1 MSNTSSKSTDLQ
13 PIIGIT
19 GGIGSGKSLVCKIF
33 RNLGIPVFEAD
44 QVAKSLYRTDPALK
58 EGLIHLFGSGVL
70 DPAGEVDRKYL
81 AALIF
86 SDKEALEQVNRL
98 VHPCVREAFVKW
110 RHTQTAPYVLHE
122 AAILFESGFYRMMDA
137 TILVVAPEEMRIRRV
152 AERDHLSRESVIAR
166 MKNQWP
172 DSRKIKLADYLI
184 VNDESRL
191 IIEQIMDID
200 QKIKAHGK
208 FC

>member
-1 MSNTSSKSTDLQ
+1 MTSAVIVVADEALCLLAQGWASVGFLAESLWLDRSVVRQGLSRSEWQVVEAQLLDHRPSHPVSLQHFLADEDHLDEVTVAWVRGSEDDDRGGMDSLAAFIRRLINTS
-13 PIIGIT
+13 IT
-19 GGIGSGKSLVCKIF
+19 PAWRDVIVPTSLDA
-33 RNLGIPVFEAD
+33 LTTPAPVNPWV
-44 QVAKSLYRTDPALK
+44 QV
-58 EGLIHLFGSGVL
+58 
-70 DPAGEVDRKYL
+70 
-81 AALIF
+81 
-86 SDKEALEQVNRL
+86 
-98 VHPCVREAFVKW
+98 
-110 RHTQTAPYVLHE
+110 
-122 AAILFESGFYRMMDA
+122 
-137 TILVVAPEEMRIRRV
+137 VVAPEEMRIRRV

>member
-1 MSNTSSKSTDLQ
+1 MAPHSNS
-13 PIIGIT
+13 
-19 GGIGSGKSLVCKIF
+19 
-33 RNLGIPVFEAD
+33 A
-44 QVAKSLYRTDPALK
+44 
-58 EGLIHLFGSGVL
+58 
-70 DPAGEVDRKYL
+70 
-81 AALIF
+81 
-86 SDKEALEQVNRL
+86 
-98 VHPCVREAFVKW
+98 
-110 RHTQTAPYVLHE
+110 YVLHE